1 MTGVVVNCACKGA
14 GYIFQVS
21 AVQYVNFGPVKGM
34 MFIPTLL
41 DCMLYNAELWYS
53 SYVLPQLKF

>member
-1 MTGVVVNCACKGA
+1 VNCACKGA